1 MFDFSLGKL
10 LIVGVI
16 ALIVLGPDKLPG
28 AARTVGAMIRRL
40 RSGWDSVRA
49 EVERELEI
57 EEIRSTARKAAADA
71 EAAQAEASST
81 MKHLQSELDKVRQ
94 ARDKLDDAVRAPLS
108 ADASGAESSAPSS
121 SSESAAKLA
130 TDRDGEQAVSDD
142 PARGEAR

>member
-10 LIVGVI
+10 LIVAVI
-16 ALIVLGPDKLPG
+16 ALVVLGPEKLPG

-81 MKHLQSELDKVRQ
+81 MKHLRSELDKVRE

-108 ADASGAESSAPSS
+108 ADASSVEASSQASPSKLEAKPAADHG
-121 SSESAAKLA
+121 SEKTA
-130 TDRDGEQAVSDD
+130 SDD
-142 PARGEAR
+142 PARREAR

>member
-81 MKHLQSELDKVRQ
+81 LKNLRSELDKVREAKSQ
-94 ARDKLDDAVRAPLS
+94 LDEAVRAPLS
-108 ADASGAESSAPSS
+108 AAADAVTDN
-121 SSESAAKLA
+121 SAASSPAIEAA
-130 TDRDGEQAVSDD
+130 TDDGAADAAASDGQV
-142 PARGEAR
+142 RREAN